1 METKQKKKYDQS
13 QEREYGNRS
22 RNSRKHAGVFRWK
35 NRDLPI
41 ERAVRNGFEKR
52 NAGGMEPA
60 DFNRQSQTSIARK
73 KGEELERKKLFPG
86 KLQVIIEQML

>member
-1 METKQKKKYDQS
+1 
-13 QEREYGNRS
+13 
-22 RNSRKHAGVFRWK
+22 
-35 NRDLPI
+35 
-41 ERAVRNGFEKR
+41 
-52 NAGGMEPA
+52 MEPA